1 MINYIYLIYLYIHIC
16 NEVMNTIQ
24 FAHPLYN
31 HNGFVTTCQSW
42 TPIGGVQ
49 ALLVFEAIE
58 CSTSTKQGT

>member
-1 MINYIYLIYLYIHIC
+1 
-16 NEVMNTIQ
+16 MNTIQ
-24 FAHPLYN
+24 FAHPLYH